1 MVSDGSSGSAIEA
14 ARMSQANRDLINL
27 QTLNDDLRSAYQ
39 ESSLECQRKEEE
51 VAALRKELSELKI
64 ESQASQSNSRSQI
77 VELELKVKKAE
88 LESKQG

>member
-1 MVSDGSSGSAIEA
+1 MVSDGNRGDGAIDA

-51 VAALRKELSELKI
+51 VAALRKELSELKT
-64 ESQASQSNSRSQI
+64 ESQAS
-77 VELELKVKKAE
+77 
-88 LESKQG
+88 